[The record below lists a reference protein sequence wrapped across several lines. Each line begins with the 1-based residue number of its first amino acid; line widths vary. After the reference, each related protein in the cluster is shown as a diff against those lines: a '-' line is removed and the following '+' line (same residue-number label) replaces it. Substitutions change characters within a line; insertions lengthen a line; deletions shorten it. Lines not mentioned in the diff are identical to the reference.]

1 MWQNTTDACYRQFRT
16 RGASYAKQQ
25 IYLYMQIHTMLDDV
39 LYIIFDVNVLQC
51 LQQKTLNVHNVANG
65 VPD

>member
-1 MWQNTTDACYRQFRT
+1 
-16 RGASYAKQQ
+16 
-25 IYLYMQIHTMLDDV
+25 MLDDV

-51 LQQKTLNVHNVANG
+51 LQQKTLNVHNDANG